1 MPIFFTSPII
11 RYSSS
16 STPASRD
23 EFFFRGTQITSIE
36 YKKAIFSELVG
47 FSRWHP
53 DEAYC
58 IFDEKNVNT
67 LLFGKT
73 DFTNSLKIPFDTA
86 KNTSRRF
93 LDSLEHVLLDCEAE
107 KQDILKQLGIGSE
120 EDVETARRARDEE
133 KKRLESLKNRAAEFY
148 EAKIRSEAIISSK
161 IASLANP
168 AETMIKFFQARA
180 DALYRLY
187 TKLTNIEPAAKKPKV
202 LKDLAPLKFI
212 DKDTRKEFMASK
224 IVEGNVLLAPYCG
237 AAEGGPTR
245 TWQQELLI
253 IMSETESSTCT
264 PSASPVASPMNFEE
278 CAIAAEFL
286 KVPVIY
292 LEHIAQIY
300 KK

>member
-1 MPIFFTSPII
+1 MPIFFTSPIN

-16 STPASRD
+16 SKPASRD
-23 EFFFRGTQITSIE
+23 EFIFRGTLITSIDH
-36 YKKAIFSELVG
+36 KKAIFSELVG

-73 DFTNSLKIPFDTA
+73 DFVKSLKIPFDTA

-93 LDSLEHVLLDCEAE
+93 LDSLEHMLHSCEEE
-107 KQDILKQLGIGSE
+107 KLAILKQLGVGSE
-120 EDVETARRARDEE
+120 EDVENARRARAEE
-133 KKRLESLKNRAAEFY
+133 KKRLESLKNRAGEFY

-168 AETMIKFFQARA
+168 AEQMIKFFQARTA
-180 DALYRLY
+180 ALHRLY

-202 LKDLAPLKFI
+202 LEDLAPLKFI
-212 DKDTRKEFMASK
+212 DKDTHKEFMAST
-224 IVEGNVLLAPYCG
+224 IFEGNVLLAPYCS

-245 TWQQELLI
+245 TWSQELLI
-253 IMSETESSTCT
+253 IMSENSSACT
-264 PSASPVASPMNFEE
+264 PSPVTSPMNFEE
-278 CAIAAEFL
+278 CVIAAEFL

-292 LEHIAQIY
+292 LEPIAPNL
-300 KK
+300 